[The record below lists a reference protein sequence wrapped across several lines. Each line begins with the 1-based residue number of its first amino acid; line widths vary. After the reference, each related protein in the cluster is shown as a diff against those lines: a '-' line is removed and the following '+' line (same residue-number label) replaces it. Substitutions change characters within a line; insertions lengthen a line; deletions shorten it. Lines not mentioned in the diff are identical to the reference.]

1 MCRMPSPLPGPLRG
15 EPDRELEGVT
25 GTWAK
30 GLLEGVSLGL
40 SRDTPDDTL
49 STADGSNA
57 RRAPVGR
64 VA

>member
-15 EPDRELEGVT
+15 EPDRELLEVT

-30 GLLEGVSLGL
+30 GLWKATTSEVSRG
-40 SRDTPDDTL
+40 TL
-49 STADGSNA
+49 ANTASATASINA
-57 RRAPVGR
+57 AQAPVGR